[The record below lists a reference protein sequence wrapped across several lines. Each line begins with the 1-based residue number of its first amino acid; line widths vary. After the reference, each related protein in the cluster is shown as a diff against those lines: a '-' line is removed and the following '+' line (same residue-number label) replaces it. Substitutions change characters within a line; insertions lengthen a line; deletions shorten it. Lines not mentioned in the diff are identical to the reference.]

1 MNKPLTETSIPGST
15 PRPNDSTT
23 FGCRYT
29 FELTDI
35 WGTQLSGGYSPSHA
49 VRLDSGNSDLG
60 LTTVD
65 VEEAWTFAPGPMVV
79 GYPVHG
85 VGYRWAFDVRN
96 LGKP

>member
-29 FELTDI
+29 FELTHI
-35 WGTQLSGGYSPSHA
+35 WGTQLSAGYSPSHA